1 MGRSRIYASAA
12 ERQRAYRQRLATKY
26 AGTPPQPAGPGPSAG
41 GESRRR
47 RQPSRPARLTAVRS
61 AVVQLFDEYEDWLAS
76 VPESLQDSEQAQR
89 LTETIDQLAT
99 VIDLLSDIDPPRGFG
114 RD

>member
-12 ERQRAYRQRLATKY
+12 ERQRAYRKRLAAKQ
-26 AGTPPQPAGPGPSAG
+26 AGTAPKPDG
-41 GESRRR
+41 RRR
-47 RQPSRPARLTAVRS
+47 RQPSRPARLAAVRS
-61 AVVQLFDEYEDWLAS
+61 AVVQLFDEYEDWLAA
-76 VPESLQDSEQAQR
+76 VPESLQDSDQAQR
-89 LTETIDQLAT
+89 LAETIDQLAA